1 MAADASKL
9 AGYISAEIVAEFKLE
24 KSNQQLDQYAAALSR
39 AVTKFLLNDVQTA
52 AGQGVAG
59 QGSGTDSAGDTV
71 TTEVTSKVTTKGKLI

>member
-59 QGSGTDSAGDTV
+59 QAIDETTADISTV
-71 TTEVTSKVTTKGKLI
+71 TAKTTTKGKLI